1 MEEEKVILFIL
12 LLSSISIHE
21 WAHAWVAD
29 KLGDP
34 LPRQQ
39 GRVTLDPRSHI
50 DPIGTLLIPFI
61 MIFASPGFAIIGWG
75 KPVQISLRNRE
86 TKKRD
91 DILITLAG
99 PLSNLSIA
107 FICSL
112 SFGLLNRIVPL
123 GESALL
129 LLYQIISLN
138 AVLFLFNLL
147 PVPPLDGSHI
157 LKNMVNM
164 KDETFLKFSKYGF
177 FILIVLINIPNFQKW
192 MGFGIEGLNSIFF
205 GIFSLLQSQV
215 LF

>member
-1 MEEEKVILFIL
+1 MSEEQKIILFL
-12 LLSSISIHE
+12 LLVVCITIHE
-21 WAHAWVAD
+21 LAHAWVAD
-29 KLGDP
+29 RLGDP
-34 LPRQQ
+34 LPKQQ

-50 DPIGTLLIPFI
+50 DPIGTLLIPLI

-75 KPVQISLRNRE
+75 KPVQISLPNPE

-91 DILITLAG
+91 DILITIAG

-112 SFGLLNRIVPL
+112 SFGLFYRFVPL

-129 LLYQIISLN
+129 LLYQIVSLN

-147 PVPPLDGSHI
+147 PIPPLDGSHI

-177 FILIVLINIPNFQKW
+177 FILIILINIPFFQKW
-192 MGFGIEGLNSIFF
+192 MGSGIDGLNSIFF
-205 GIFSLLQSQV
+205 GIFSLLQS
-215 LF
+215 

>member
-12 LLSSISIHE
+12 LISSISIHE

-75 KPVQISLRNRE
+75 KPVQISLPNRE

-112 SFGLLNRIVPL
+112 TFGLLHRIVPL
-123 GESALL
+123 GESALF
-129 LLYQIISLN
+129 LLYQIVSLN

-177 FILIVLINIPNFQKW
+177 FILIILINIPNFQNW
-192 MGFGIEGLNSIFF
+192 MGSGIEGLNSIFF
-205 GIFSLLQSQV
+205 GIFSLLQS
-215 LF
+215 

>member
-1 MEEEKVILFIL
+1 MSEEQKIILFL
-12 LLSSISIHE
+12 LLVVCITIHE

-50 DPIGTLLIPFI
+50 DPIGTLLIPLI

-75 KPVQISLRNRE
+75 KPVQISLPNQE

-91 DILITLAG
+91 DILITIAG

-107 FICSL
+107 LICSL
-112 SFGLLNRIVPL
+112 SFGLFYRFVPL

-129 LLYQIISLN
+129 LLYQIVSLN

-147 PVPPLDGSHI
+147 PIPPLDGSHI
-157 LKNMVNM
+157 LKNMLNM

-177 FILIVLINIPNFQKW
+177 FILIILINIPFFQKW
-192 MGFGIEGLNSIFF
+192 MGLGIEGLNSIFF
-205 GIFSLLQSQV
+205 AIFSLLQG
-215 LF
+215 

>member
-177 FILIVLINIPNFQKW
+177 FILIILINIPNFQKW

-205 GIFSLLQSQV
+205 GIFSLLQS
-215 LF
+215 

>member
-1 MEEEKVILFIL
+1 MSEEQKIILFL
-12 LLSSISIHE
+12 LLVVCITIHE

-50 DPIGTLLIPFI
+50 DPIGTLLIPLI

-75 KPVQISLRNRE
+75 KPVQISLPNRE

-91 DILITLAG
+91 DILITIAG

-112 SFGLLNRIVPL
+112 SFGLFYRFVPL
-123 GESALL
+123 GESTLF
-129 LLYQIISLN
+129 LLYQIVSLN

-147 PVPPLDGSHI
+147 PIPPLDGSHI

-177 FILIVLINIPNFQKW
+177 FILIILINIPFFQKW
-192 MGFGIEGLNSIFF
+192 MGSGIEGLNSIFF
-205 GIFSLLQSQV
+205 GIFSLLQS
-215 LF
+215 

>member
-75 KPVQISLRNRE
+75 KPVQISLPNRE

-112 SFGLLNRIVPL
+112 SFGLLNRLVPL

-177 FILIVLINIPNFQKW
+177 FILIIFINIPNFQKW

-205 GIFSLLQSQV
+205 GIFSLLQS
-215 LF
+215 

>member
-1 MEEEKVILFIL
+1 VSEEQKIILFL
-12 LLSSISIHE
+12 LLVVCITIHE

-50 DPIGTLLIPFI
+50 DPIGTLLIPLI

-75 KPVQISLRNRE
+75 KPVQISLPNRE

-91 DILITLAG
+91 DILITIAG

-112 SFGLLNRIVPL
+112 SFGLFYRFVPL

-129 LLYQIISLN
+129 LLYQIVSLN

-147 PVPPLDGSHI
+147 PIPPLDGSHI

-164 KDETFLKFSKYGF
+164 KDETFSKFSKYGF
-177 FILIVLINIPNFQKW
+177 FILIILINIPFFQKW
-192 MGFGIEGLNSIFF
+192 MGSGIEGLNSIFF
-205 GIFSLLQSQV
+205 GIFSLLQS
-215 LF
+215 

>member
-1 MEEEKVILFIL
+1 MSEEQKIILFL
-12 LLSSISIHE
+12 LLVVCITIHE

-50 DPIGTLLIPFI
+50 DPIGTLLIPLI

-75 KPVQISLRNRE
+75 KPVQISLPNRE

-91 DILITLAG
+91 DILITIAG

-112 SFGLLNRIVPL
+112 SFGLFYRFVTL

-129 LLYQIISLN
+129 LLYQIVSLN

-147 PVPPLDGSHI
+147 PIPPLDGSHI

-177 FILIVLINIPNFQKW
+177 FILIILINIPFFQKW
-192 MGFGIEGLNSIFF
+192 MGSGIEGLNSIFF
-205 GIFSLLQSQV
+205 GIFSLLQS
-215 LF
+215 

>member
-1 MEEEKVILFIL
+1 MSEEQKIILFL
-12 LLSSISIHE
+12 LLVVCITIHE

-50 DPIGTLLIPFI
+50 DPVGTLLIPLI
-61 MIFASPGFAIIGWG
+61 MIFASPSFAIIGWG
-75 KPVQISLRNRE
+75 KPVQISLPNRE

-91 DILITLAG
+91 DILITIAG

-112 SFGLLNRIVPL
+112 SFGLFYRFVPL

-129 LLYQIISLN
+129 LLYQIVSLN

-147 PVPPLDGSHI
+147 PIPPLDGSHI
-157 LKNMVNM
+157 LKNVVNM

-177 FILIVLINIPNFQKW
+177 FILIILINIPFFQKW
-192 MGFGIEGLNSIFF
+192 MGSGIEGLNSIFF
-205 GIFSLLQSQV
+205 GIFSLLQS
-215 LF
+215 

>member
-1 MEEEKVILFIL
+1 MSEEQKIILFL
-12 LLSSISIHE
+12 LLVVCITIHE

-50 DPIGTLLIPFI
+50 DPIGTLLIPLV

-75 KPVQISLRNRE
+75 KPVQISLPNRE

-91 DILITLAG
+91 DILITIAG

-112 SFGLLNRIVPL
+112 SFGLFYRFVTL

-129 LLYQIISLN
+129 LLYQIVSLN

-147 PVPPLDGSHI
+147 PIPPLDGSHI

-177 FILIVLINIPNFQKW
+177 FILIILINIPFFQKW
-192 MGFGIEGLNSIFF
+192 MGSGIEGLNSIFF
-205 GIFSLLQSQV
+205 GIFSLLQS
-215 LF
+215 

>member
-12 LLSSISIHE
+12 LISSISIHE

-75 KPVQISLRNRE
+75 KPVQISLPNRE

-112 SFGLLNRIVPL
+112 TFGLLHRIVPL
-123 GESALL
+123 GESALF
-129 LLYQIISLN
+129 LLYQIVSLN

-177 FILIVLINIPNFQKW
+177 FILIILINIPNFQKW
-192 MGFGIEGLNSIFF
+192 MGSGIEGLNSIFF
-205 GIFSLLQSQV
+205 GIFSLLQS
-215 LF
+215 

>member
-1 MEEEKVILFIL
+1 VSEEQKIILFL
-12 LLSSISIHE
+12 LLVVCITIHE

-29 KLGDP
+29 RLGDP
-34 LPRQQ
+34 LPKQQ

-50 DPIGTLLIPFI
+50 DPIGTLLIPLI

-75 KPVQISLRNRE
+75 KPVQISLPNPE

-91 DILITLAG
+91 DILITIAG

-112 SFGLLNRIVPL
+112 SFGLFYRFVPL

-129 LLYQIISLN
+129 LLYQIVSLN

-147 PVPPLDGSHI
+147 PIPPLDGSHI

-177 FILIVLINIPNFQKW
+177 FILIILINIPFFQKW
-192 MGFGIEGLNSIFF
+192 MGSRIDGLNSIFF
-205 GIFSLLQSQV
+205 GIFSLLQS
-215 LF
+215 

>member
-75 KPVQISLRNRE
+75 KPVQISLPNRE

-112 SFGLLNRIVPL
+112 TFGLLHRIVPL
-123 GESALL
+123 GESALF
-129 LLYQIISLN
+129 LLYQIVSLN

-177 FILIVLINIPNFQKW
+177 FILIILINIPNFQNW
-192 MGFGIEGLNSIFF
+192 MGSGIEGLNSIFF
-205 GIFSLLQSQV
+205 GIFSLLQS
-215 LF
+215 

>member
-1 MEEEKVILFIL
+1 VSEEQKIILFL
-12 LLSSISIHE
+12 LLVVCITIHE

-29 KLGDP
+29 KLDDP

-50 DPIGTLLIPFI
+50 DPIGTLLIPLI

-75 KPVQISLRNRE
+75 KPVQISLPNRE

-91 DILITLAG
+91 DILITIAG

-112 SFGLLNRIVPL
+112 SFGLFYRFVPL

-129 LLYQIISLN
+129 LLYQIVSLN

-147 PVPPLDGSHI
+147 PIPPLDGSHI

-177 FILIVLINIPNFQKW
+177 FILIILINIPFFQKW
-192 MGFGIEGLNSIFF
+192 MGSGIEGLNSIFF
-205 GIFSLLQSQV
+205 GIFSLLQS
-215 LF
+215 

>member
-1 MEEEKVILFIL
+1 VSEEQKIILFL
-12 LLSSISIHE
+12 LLVVCITIHE

-50 DPIGTLLIPFI
+50 DPIGTLLIPLV

-75 KPVQISLRNRE
+75 KPVQISLPNRE

-91 DILITLAG
+91 DILITIAG

-112 SFGLLNRIVPL
+112 SFGLFYRFVPL

-129 LLYQIISLN
+129 LLYQIVSLN

-147 PVPPLDGSHI
+147 PIPPLDGSHI

-177 FILIVLINIPNFQKW
+177 FILIILINIPFFQKW
-192 MGFGIEGLNSIFF
+192 MGSGIEGLNSIFF
-205 GIFSLLQSQV
+205 GIFSLLQS
-215 LF
+215 

>member
-1 MEEEKVILFIL
+1 
-12 LLSSISIHE
+12 
-21 WAHAWVAD
+21 VAD

-75 KPVQISLRNRE
+75 KPVQISLPNRE

-177 FILIVLINIPNFQKW
+177 FILIILINIPNFQKW

-205 GIFSLLQSQV
+205 GIFSLLQS
-215 LF
+215 

>member
-1 MEEEKVILFIL
+1 MSEEQKIILFL
-12 LLSSISIHE
+12 LLVVCITIHE

-50 DPIGTLLIPFI
+50 DPIGTLLIPLI

-75 KPVQISLRNRE
+75 KPVQISLPNRE

-91 DILITLAG
+91 DILITIAG

-112 SFGLLNRIVPL
+112 SFGLFYRFVPL

-129 LLYQIISLN
+129 LLYQIVSLN
-138 AVLFLFNLL
+138 AVLFFFNLL
-147 PVPPLDGSHI
+147 PIPPLDGSHI

-177 FILIVLINIPNFQKW
+177 FILIILINIPFFQKW
-192 MGFGIEGLNSIFF
+192 MGSGIEGLNSIFF
-205 GIFSLLQSQV
+205 GIFSLLQS
-215 LF
+215 

>member
-61 MIFASPGFAIIGWG
+61 MIFASPSFAIIGWG
-75 KPVQISLRNRE
+75 KPVQISLPNRE

-91 DILITLAG
+91 DTLITLAG
-99 PLSNLSIA
+99 PLSNLIIA

-112 SFGLLNRIVPL
+112 SFGLLYRIVPL

-129 LLYQIISLN
+129 LLYQIVSLN

-157 LKNMVNM
+157 LKNLVNM

-177 FILIVLINIPNFQKW
+177 FILIILINIPNFQKW
-192 MGFGIEGLNSIFF
+192 MGSGIEGLNSIFF
-205 GIFSLLQSQV
+205 GIFSLLQS
-215 LF
+215 

>member
-75 KPVQISLRNRE
+75 KPVQISLPNRE

-112 SFGLLNRIVPL
+112 TFGLLHRIVPL
-123 GESALL
+123 GESALF
-129 LLYQIISLN
+129 LLYQIVSLN

-177 FILIVLINIPNFQKW
+177 FILIILINIPNFQKW
-192 MGFGIEGLNSIFF
+192 MGSGIEGLNSIFF
-205 GIFSLLQSQV
+205 GIFSLLQS
-215 LF
+215 

>member
-1 MEEEKVILFIL
+1 LEEEKVILFIL

-75 KPVQISLRNRE
+75 KPVQISLPNRE

-112 SFGLLNRIVPL
+112 SFGLFNRLVPL

-129 LLYQIISLN
+129 LLIQIISLN

-177 FILIVLINIPNFQKW
+177 FILIILINIPNFQKW

-205 GIFSLLQSQV
+205 GIFSLLQS
-215 LF
+215 

>member
-75 KPVQISLRNRE
+75 KPVQISLPNRE

-112 SFGLLNRIVPL
+112 SFGLLNRLVPL
-123 GESALL
+123 GEPALL

-177 FILIVLINIPNFQKW
+177 FILIILINIPNFQKW

-205 GIFSLLQSQV
+205 GIFSLLQS
-215 LF
+215 

>member
-75 KPVQISLRNRE
+75 KPVQISLPNRE

-112 SFGLLNRIVPL
+112 SFGLFNRLVPL

-205 GIFSLLQSQV
+205 GIFSLLQS
-215 LF
+215 

>member
-1 MEEEKVILFIL
+1 MSEEQKIILFL
-12 LLSSISIHE
+12 LLVVCITIHE

-39 GRVTLDPRSHI
+39 GRVTLDPRAHI
-50 DPIGTLLIPFI
+50 DPIGTLLIPLV

-75 KPVQISLRNRE
+75 KPVQISLPNRE

-91 DILITLAG
+91 DILITIAG

-112 SFGLLNRIVPL
+112 SFGLFYRFVPL

-129 LLYQIISLN
+129 LLYQIVSLN

-147 PVPPLDGSHI
+147 PIPPLDGSHI

-177 FILIVLINIPNFQKW
+177 FILIILINIPFFQKW
-192 MGFGIEGLNSIFF
+192 MGSGIEGLNSIFF
-205 GIFSLLQSQV
+205 GIFSLLQS
-215 LF
+215 

>member
-1 MEEEKVILFIL
+1 MSEEQKIILFL
-12 LLSSISIHE
+12 LLVVCITIHE

-50 DPIGTLLIPFI
+50 DPIGTLLIPLI

-75 KPVQISLRNRE
+75 KPVQISLPNRE

-91 DILITLAG
+91 DILITIAG

-112 SFGLLNRIVPL
+112 SFGLFYRFVPL
-123 GESALL
+123 GESALP
-129 LLYQIISLN
+129 LLYQIVSLN

-147 PVPPLDGSHI
+147 PIPPLDGSHI

-177 FILIVLINIPNFQKW
+177 FILIILINIPFFQKW
-192 MGFGIEGLNSIFF
+192 MGSGIEGLNSIFF
-205 GIFSLLQSQV
+205 GIFSLLQS
-215 LF
+215 

>member
-1 MEEEKVILFIL
+1 MSEEQKIILFL
-12 LLSSISIHE
+12 LLIVCITIHE

-29 KLGDP
+29 KLGDT

-50 DPIGTLLIPFI
+50 DPIGTLLIPLI

-75 KPVQISLRNRE
+75 KPVQISLPNRE

-91 DILITLAG
+91 DILITIAG

-112 SFGLLNRIVPL
+112 SFGLFYRFVPL

-129 LLYQIISLN
+129 LLYQIVSLN

-147 PVPPLDGSHI
+147 PIPPLDGSHI

-177 FILIVLINIPNFQKW
+177 FILIILINIPFFQKW
-192 MGFGIEGLNSIFF
+192 MGSGIEGLNSIFF
-205 GIFSLLQSQV
+205 GIFSLLQS
-215 LF
+215 

>member
-1 MEEEKVILFIL
+1 MSEEQKIILFL
-12 LLSSISIHE
+12 LLVVCITIHE

-50 DPIGTLLIPFI
+50 DPVGTLLIPLI

-75 KPVQISLRNRE
+75 KPVQISLPNRE

-91 DILITLAG
+91 DILITIAG

-112 SFGLLNRIVPL
+112 SFGLFYRFVPL

-129 LLYQIISLN
+129 LLYQIVSLN

-147 PVPPLDGSHI
+147 PIPPLDGSHI

-177 FILIVLINIPNFQKW
+177 FILIILINIPFFQKW
-192 MGFGIEGLNSIFF
+192 MGSGIEGLNSIFF
-205 GIFSLLQSQV
+205 GIFSLLQS
-215 LF
+215 

>member
-1 MEEEKVILFIL
+1 MSEEQKIILFL
-12 LLSSISIHE
+12 LLVVCITIHE

-29 KLGDP
+29 RLGDP

-50 DPIGTLLIPFI
+50 DPIGTLLIPLI

-75 KPVQISLRNRE
+75 KPVQISLPNPE

-91 DILITLAG
+91 DILITIAG

-112 SFGLLNRIVPL
+112 SFGLFYRFVPL

-129 LLYQIISLN
+129 LLYQIVSLN

-147 PVPPLDGSHI
+147 PIPPLDGSHI

-177 FILIVLINIPNFQKW
+177 FILIILINIPFFQKW
-192 MGFGIEGLNSIFF
+192 MGSGIDGLNSIFF
-205 GIFSLLQSQV
+205 GIFSLLQS
-215 LF
+215 

>member
-75 KPVQISLRNRE
+75 KPVQISLPNRE

-112 SFGLLNRIVPL
+112 SFGLLNRLVPL

-205 GIFSLLQSQV
+205 GIFSLLQS
-215 LF
+215 

>member
-75 KPVQISLRNRE
+75 KPVQISLPNRE

-112 SFGLLNRIVPL
+112 SFGLLNRLIPL

-177 FILIVLINIPNFQKW
+177 FILIILINIPNFQKW

-205 GIFSLLQSQV
+205 GIFSLLQS
-215 LF
+215 

>member
-1 MEEEKVILFIL
+1 VSEEQKIILFL
-12 LLSSISIHE
+12 LLFVCITIHE

-50 DPIGTLLIPFI
+50 DPIGTLLIPLI

-75 KPVQISLRNRE
+75 KPVQISLPNRE

-91 DILITLAG
+91 DILITIAG

-112 SFGLLNRIVPL
+112 SFGLFYRFVPL

-129 LLYQIISLN
+129 LLYQIVSLN

-147 PVPPLDGSHI
+147 PIPPLDGSHI

-177 FILIVLINIPNFQKW
+177 FILIILINIPFFQKW
-192 MGFGIEGLNSIFF
+192 MGSGIEGLNSIFF
-205 GIFSLLQSQV
+205 GIFSLLQS
-215 LF
+215 

>member
-1 MEEEKVILFIL
+1 MSEEQKIILFL
-12 LLSSISIHE
+12 LLVVCITIHE

-50 DPIGTLLIPFI
+50 DPIGTLLIPLI

-75 KPVQISLRNRE
+75 KPVQISLPNRE

-91 DILITLAG
+91 DILITIAG

-112 SFGLLNRIVPL
+112 SFGLFYRFVPL

-129 LLYQIISLN
+129 LLYQIVSLN

-147 PVPPLDGSHI
+147 PIPPLDGSHI

-177 FILIVLINIPNFQKW
+177 IILIILINIPFFQKW
-192 MGFGIEGLNSIFF
+192 MGSGIEGLNSIFF
-205 GIFSLLQSQV
+205 GIFSLLQS
-215 LF
+215 

>member
-12 LLSSISIHE
+12 LISSISIHE

-75 KPVQISLRNRE
+75 KPVQISLPNRE

-112 SFGLLNRIVPL
+112 TFGLLHRIVPL

-129 LLYQIISLN
+129 LLYQIVSLN

-177 FILIVLINIPNFQKW
+177 FILIILINIPNFQNW
-192 MGFGIEGLNSIFF
+192 MGSGIEGLNSIFF
-205 GIFSLLQSQV
+205 GIFSLLQS
-215 LF
+215 